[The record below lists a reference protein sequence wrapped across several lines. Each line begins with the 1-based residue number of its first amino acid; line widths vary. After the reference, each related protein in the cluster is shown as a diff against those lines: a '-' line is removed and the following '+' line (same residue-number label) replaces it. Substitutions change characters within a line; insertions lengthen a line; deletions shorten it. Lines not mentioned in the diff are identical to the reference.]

1 MSQTKQTKGIPA
13 PQTVD
18 VDVNGVTVT
27 VDLKVFDD
35 WNFLDDLARIEA
47 AGSGESTD
55 VGDQLRVVA
64 IVRRIFGKQYRDVL
78 ATLADDEGHIPV
90 QGVMDALTKV
100 LSTAAPNS

>member
-1 MSQTKQTKGIPA
+1 MSEPKQTKGIPA

-27 VDLKVFDD
+27 VDLKTFDD

-47 AGSGESTD
+47 ADSGESTD

-64 IVRRIFGKQYRDVL
+64 IVRRIFGRQYRDVL

-90 QGVMDALTKV
+90 QGVIEALTKV